1 MQSYNVIKPLKHC
14 KSVPVTNGQ
23 ESTKSQTS
31 DHAHITHTVLSPQI
45 FDRQCSVCV
54 LEYIQQYPRPV
65 AAVAEFAQIREWLLR

>member
-1 MQSYNVIKPLKHC
+1 MAKKAPKVKL
-14 KSVPVTNGQ
+14 VTMH
-23 ESTKSQTS
+23 TLPTL
-31 DHAHITHTVLSPQI
+31 TVLSPQI